1 MTELFNIALL
11 HYSAPPVVGGVE
23 SVVAAHANLLAA
35 AGHTVRVV
43 AGRGAQWR
51 DDVPVI
57 LLPLA
62 DSRAPAV
69 MEAKQHLDAGV
80 VPSGFDAL
88 RAAILEQVREAVAG
102 CDLLICHNVCSLAK
116 NLPLVA
122 ALHTLSAEPD
132 APAMVLWHHDLA
144 WTTPRYAAELHDGF
158 PWNLLKQPW
167 LGVTQVAISALR
179 QQELAALMGLP
190 QDEIHVVPNGV
201 DLAAFFKLDPWT
213 QELLER
219 TSLLE
224 SDPLLLLPVRLT
236 PRKNIE
242 LALSTLAA
250 LREIMPNARLL
261 VSGPMG
267 PHNPA
272 NLAYF
277 ERLKRQRDDL
287 GLQGAAIF
295 LAERSDEFLPDAIIA
310 DLYRLADA
318 LLFPSRE
325 EGFGIPM
332 LEAGLSHLPIFA
344 AEIDPLV
351 QLGGKNVTWFSPDAD
366 PQELARRMA
375 ENLQHSPVQGMARTA
390 RSYTWNRI
398 LDTKIQ
404 PLLVQAVSTSAAL
417 RRNQID

>member
-1 MTELFNIALL
+1 LTKLFTIALI
-11 HYSAPPVVGGVE
+11 HYSAPPIVGGVE
-23 SVVAAHANLLAA
+23 SVLAAHANLLAD
-35 AGHTVRVV
+35 AGHAVRVV
-43 AGRGAQWR
+43 TGRGAQWR

-57 LLPLA
+57 LLPLV
-62 DSRAPAV
+62 DSRAPEV
-69 MEAKQHLDAGV
+69 MNVKHHLDHGA
-80 VPSGFDAL
+80 VPAKFATLSAS
-88 RAAILEQVREAVAG
+88 ILEQVREAVAG

-122 ALHTLSAEPD
+122 ALHALSADPD

-144 WTTPRYAAELHDGF
+144 WTTPRYADELHDGF

-167 LGVTQVAISALR
+167 QGATQVVVSVLR
-179 QQELAALMGLP
+179 QQELAALMGLLLE
-190 QDEIHVVPNGV
+190 EILVIPNGV
-201 DLAAFFKLDPWT
+201 DLAVFFKLETWT
-213 QELLER
+213 QSLLDEER
-219 TSLLE
+219 LLE

-242 LALSTLAA
+242 LALTTLAA
-250 LREIMPNARLL
+250 LREMMPNARLL

-277 ERLKRQRDDL
+277 DRLKKLRDEL
-287 GLQGAAIF
+287 ELQGAAIF
-295 LAERSDEFLPDAIIA
+295 LAERSDEFLPDAVIA

-318 LLFPSRE
+318 LFFPSRE

-351 QLGGKNVTWFSPDAD
+351 QLGGDNVTWFSPDAD
-366 PQELARRMA
+366 PGELAQTVANTLR
-375 ENLQHSPVQGMARTA
+375 NSPVQGMARTA
-390 RSYTWNRI
+390 RAYTWNRI
-398 LDTKIQ
+398 RDTMIQ
-404 PLLVQAVSTSAAL
+404 PLLEEAVASRAAL
-417 RRNQID
+417 RRSKID